1 MWFGE
6 SPHFLQK
13 IFVKPSLYKL
23 TIVGEIFSGLVITFP
38 AETAAPTDAK
48 SVLAILV
55 QNLQEQLALQQKEH
69 RHGVW
74 PTIFNPQH

>member
-6 SPHFLQK
+6 SPHFLR
-13 IFVKPSLYKL
+13 IFFVKPSLYKL
-23 TIVGEIFSGLVITFP
+23 TIVGLVITFP

-48 SVLAILV
+48 SVLAIFV
-55 QNLQEQLALQQKEH
+55 QNLQEQPALQQKEH

-74 PTIFNPQH
+74 PTIFNPQL

>member
-6 SPHFLQK
+6 SPHFFRFF
-13 IFVKPSLYKL
+13 FVKPSLYKL
-23 TIVGEIFSGLVITFP
+23 TIVGLVITFP

-55 QNLQEQLALQQKEH
+55 QNLQEQPALQQKEH

-74 PTIFNPQH
+74 PTIFNPQL